1 MTKTSHAIYLAIL
14 VTIVFITV
22 IALIYFGI
30 SYYSLNIEDRVYHPD
45 HALLK
50 PSGILGHG
58 FGIIGSLFMILG
70 VSSYMARKRYRFLL
84 RIGVLKHWL
93 EFHIFLC
100 TLGPILV
107 LFHTSYK
114 FGGLVAISF
123 WSMVAVFLSG
133 IIGRFIYLQIP
144 HTIDGHELSL
154 NEVRGMKTDVA
165 QIIRNSYTLD
175 EETYRIL
182 DESVTR
188 KVEIYTRSTF
198 VRYTRN
204 YFNDL
209 LSIRKVK
216 AALRKS
222 TIPKFEKKMILNLIK
237 DDLQLNERIE
247 RLDTMQNLFKYWHV
261 IHSPF
266 ALIMLVIMLI
276 HVAVTIVFGYR
287 WIF

>member
-222 TIPKFEKKMILNLIK
+222 TIPKIEKKMILNLIK

>member
-1 MTKTSHAIYLAIL
+1 MSKIAHRIFLSLL
-14 VTIVFITV
+14 VAIVFITL
-22 IALIYFGI
+22 ITLIYIGM
-30 SYYSLNIEDRVYHPD
+30 SYYGLGTEERVYHPE

-50 PSGILGHG
+50 PSGIIGHG
-58 FGIIGSLFMILG
+58 LGIIGTLFIIFG
-70 VSSYMARKRYRFLL
+70 VSSYMARKRYRFLS
-84 RIGVLKHWL
+84 RIGLLKHWL

-154 NEVRGMKTDVA
+154 NEVRDLKTDVA
-165 QIIRNSYTLD
+165 QIVRNSYTLD
-175 EETYRIL
+175 EETYSIL
-182 DESVTR
+182 ADSIKR
-188 KVEIYTRSTF
+188 KVELYNKSTF

-209 LSIRKVK
+209 KSIKTVRSALKKSNLPKNEKEMSLS
-216 AALRKS
+216 
-222 TIPKFEKKMILNLIK
+222 LIK
-237 DDLQLNERIE
+237 DDLKLNEKIE

-261 IHSPF
+261 VHSPF
-266 ALIMLVIMLI
+266 ALVMLIIMAI